1 LKYKEAEEID
11 GEQLMAD
18 NRYYATGKRKT
29 AVARVWLKPGAG
41 NVQVNNRT
49 VEEYFG
55 GGFLRKKIEKPF
67 ATTETQEQYDVMA
80 TLKGGGKNAQA
91 EALRPQSQGKKEI
104 RPERGQGKIPV
115 LEALIYIYTVSTPL
129 DTENRGRHI
138 SVAFPCFFLFICRDS
153 LHGFLRLTGH
163 TASKRGLTP

>member
-1 LKYKEAEEID
+1 
-11 GEQLMAD
+11 MAD

-41 NVQVNNRT
+41 NILVNKRS

-80 TLKGGGKNAQA
+80 TLKGGGKSAQA
-91 EALRPQSQGKKEI
+91 EALRHGISRALLEVN
-104 RPERGQGKIPV
+104 PE
-115 LEALIYIYTVSTPL
+115 Y
-129 DTENRGRHI
+129 
-138 SVAFPCFFLFICRDS
+138 
-153 LHGFLRLTGH
+153 RLTLKKTGLL
-163 TASKRGLTP
+163 TRDPRAKERKKYGQKGARAKFQFSKR